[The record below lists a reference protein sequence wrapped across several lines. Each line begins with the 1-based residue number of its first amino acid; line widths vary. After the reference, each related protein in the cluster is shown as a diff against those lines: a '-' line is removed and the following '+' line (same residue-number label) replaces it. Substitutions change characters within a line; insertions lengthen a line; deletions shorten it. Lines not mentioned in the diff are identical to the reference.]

1 MSNAKS
7 EIKMNFFGTGKRLEQ
22 GDIGYAA
29 KQLGVET
36 AVLLAFIEVEAAGR
50 GFDNKNRLKMLR
62 ETHIFYRELGPGKQR
77 NQAMVSGLANK
88 SWVRNYKSDSYPDL
102 ERMMKI
108 NKNAALRSCSWALP
122 QILGNNCNAA
132 GFANAEQMVKTMLQ
146 GEREQLLA
154 MVTLMRDWKMVPLL
168 TGRDFTKADS
178 WRAAA
183 SKYNGKSYA
192 THNYHGRL
200 AAAYI
205 KHKRGTDTPM
215 RTVPQAGTVLK
226 HGMKGEAVRNLQN
239 DLALLGYKFT
249 KGIDGRFGN
258 ETRDIVKA
266 FQAAH
271 KLTYDGVVGPETMR
285 AIAAAVAMSKVDH
298 SPEPPEWDRSGG
310 GLLARIIAA
319 IMAVFKRGS

>member
-1 MSNAKS
+1 
-7 EIKMNFFGTGKRLEQ
+7 MNFVGTGKRLEQ
-22 GDIGYAA
+22 GDIGHAA

-36 AVLLAFIEVEAAGR
+36 AVLLAFIEIEAAGR
-50 GFDNKNRLKMLR
+50 GFDNRNRLKMLR
-62 ETHIFYRELGPGKQR
+62 ETHVFYRELGAGAQR
-77 NQAMVSGLANK
+77 DQAVTAGLANK

-102 ERMMKI
+102 ERMIKI

-154 MVTLMRDWKMVPLL
+154 MVTLIRKWGMVPML
-168 TGRDFTKADS
+168 TGRDFTKPES

-183 SKYNGKSYA
+183 SKYNGAGYA

-215 RTVPQAGTVLK
+215 QTAQPRVTVLQ

-239 DLALLGYKFT
+239 DLALLGYTFVH
-249 KGIDGRFGN
+249 GIDGRFGN

-271 KLTYDGVVGPETMR
+271 KLTYDGIAGTETMR
-285 AIAAAVAMSKVDH
+285 ALAAAVAASKVDH
-298 SPEPPEWDRSGG
+298 SPEPPGWDRTGG

-319 IMAVFKRGS
+319 IMAVFKRG

>member
-1 MSNAKS
+1 
-7 EIKMNFFGTGKRLEQ
+7 MNFVGTGKRLQQ

-36 AVLLAFIEVEAAGR
+36 AVLLAFIEIEAAGR

-62 ETHIFYRELGPGKQR
+62 ETHIFYRELGPGAQR
-77 NQAMVSGLANK
+77 NQAMASGLANK

-122 QILGNNCNAA
+122 QILGNNCNPA
-132 GFANAEQMVKTMLQ
+132 GFATAEQMVKTMLQ

-154 MVTLMRDWKMVPLL
+154 MVTLMKDWGMTAML
-168 TGRDFTKADS
+168 TGRDFTKPDS

-192 THNYHGRL
+192 KHNYHGKL
-200 AAAYI
+200 AAAYV
-205 KHKRGTDTPM
+205 KHKRGTGTPM
-215 RTVPQAGTVLK
+215 HTTQPHATVLK
-226 HGMKGEAVRNLQN
+226 LGMKGEAVRNLQN
-239 DLALLGYKFT
+239 DLALLGYEFT

-258 ETRDIVKA
+258 ETRDIVKT

-271 KLTYDGVVGPETMR
+271 KLTYDGKAGPETMR
-285 AIAAAVAMSKVDH
+285 AIAAAVEAATVDH

-310 GLLARIIAA
+310 GLLARFIAA
-319 IMAVFKRGS
+319 IMTAFKR